1 MANIPPSAL
10 IGMREGTK
18 MPDQSELDKKYFIDG
33 DVYNCPYCNR
43 RNVTYRIVRAVAFHW
58 SDTKGCQAI
67 FVMCQ
72 SCQKISMHLSHSGIA
87 RQQGNIF
94 YFSVGTN
101 TDIDDSIFYSVPT
114 SFFVIDKR
122 IPKILRELLDEAEGC
137 LKSNFLT
144 GASAC
149 ARKLVY
155 ELAIEKEAEGSEYDK
170 RIKSLKAK
178 LSHIDPTYFDT
189 LLTIHQVTSE
199 KVHEQSYDG
208 WEAKHLRV
216 ILSSLKEI
224 LHEVYVASA
233 QRKEK
238 RKAILKLK
246 AQVTGN

>member
-1 MANIPPSAL
+1 
-10 IGMREGTK
+10 
-18 MPDQSELDKKYFIDG
+18 MPDQSELDKKYFING

-43 RNVTYRIVRAVAFHW
+43 RNVTYRIVRTVAFHW
-58 SDTKGCQAI
+58 SYTKGCQAI

-72 SCQKISMHLSHSGIA
+72 SCQKISMHLSYSGIA
-87 RQQGNIF
+87 RQHGNIF

-122 IPKILRELLDEAEGC
+122 IPKILRELLAEAEGC

-155 ELAIEKEAEGSEYDK
+155 ELAIDKDAEGTEYEG
-170 RIKSLKAK
+170 RIKSLKQK
-178 LSHIDPTYFDT
+178 LPNIDPVYLDT
-189 LLTIHQVTSE
+189 LLTVQQVASE

-216 ILSSLKEI
+216 ILASLHDI
-224 LHEVYVASA
+224 LHEVYVVPK
-233 QRKEK
+233 QREEK

-246 AQVTGN
+246 AQVTGK